1 MDPKKAAEFS
11 FKLHDKFREEAT
23 KIVKTALLLKG
34 IAGKEGLTAGDDEV
48 ETQIREIAAQR
59 AQDYE
64 TLKKS
69 LEKDDFIDN
78 IRSEILNRKT
88 YEFLET
94 KANVTMV
101 RNEEK
106 GMSEELK

>member
-1 MDPKKAAEFS
+1 
-11 FKLHDKFREEAT
+11 
-23 KIVKTALLLKG
+23 
-34 IAGKEGLTAGDDEV
+34 
-48 ETQIREIAAQR
+48 
-59 AQDYE
+59 
-64 TLKKS
+64 LKKS